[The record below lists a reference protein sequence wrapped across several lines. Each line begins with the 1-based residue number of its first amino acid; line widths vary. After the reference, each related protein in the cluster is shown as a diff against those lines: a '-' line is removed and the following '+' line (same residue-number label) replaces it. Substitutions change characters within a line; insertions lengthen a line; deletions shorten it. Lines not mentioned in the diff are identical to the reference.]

1 MFQNISES
9 LNMKKKVHQVQL
21 LSKIKTFQIEVLMNL
36 LLLSRSDWF
45 CKLHNV
51 NSLRFEILESRNQL
65 DVCFSFHFLLRVT
78 HLSTV
83 LSRNHKFLEN
93 LLKKA
98 CLLWSLP
105 FSDNCPSSAFF
116 SLVKV
121 LICSLSNFSSS
132 SSFRRSSL
140 CLADLD
146 SDRLLLGDLPPS
158 ASEIRRTQVGLFDG
172 EGGGGVGEVES
183 P

>member
-1 MFQNISES
+1 M
-9 LNMKKKVHQVQL
+9 QL

-36 LLLSRSDWF
+36 LLLSRSAWF

-51 NSLRFEILESRNQL
+51 NSLRFEILESLNQL

-132 SSFRRSSL
+132 SSFRSSSL

-158 ASEIRRTQVGLFDG
+158 ASEIRITQVGLFDG
-172 EGGGGVGEVES
+172 EGGGWGK
-183 P
+183 

>member
-1 MFQNISES
+1 MAVGWGEELHVAHRF
-9 LNMKKKVHQVQL
+9 
-21 LSKIKTFQIEVLMNL
+21 IE
-36 LLLSRSDWF
+36 LSRNLD
-45 CKLHNV
+45 L
-51 NSLRFEILESRNQL
+51 LEN
-65 DVCFSFHFLLRVT
+65 FSFHFLLRVT
-78 HLSTV
+78 YLSTV

-98 CLLWSLP
+98 CLPWSLP

-116 SLVKV
+116 SSVKV

-158 ASEIRRTQVGLFDG
+158 ASEIRITQVGLFNG
-172 EGGGGVGEVES
+172 EGGRGVGEVES